1 MLPAEVQ
8 DSDRIR
14 AHLNAALN
22 AMNAA
27 VEGVPLR
34 YAHPG
39 QQAAAGAAGAAG
51 AGYSYAGAAG
61 VLPFDMCPTFW
72 RLCCVVP
79 LASWSHRSKHLC

>member
-8 DSDRIR
+8 DNERIR

-39 QQAAAGAAGAAG
+39 QPAAPGQRAVRAPGTATRAQQ
-51 AGYSYAGAAG
+51 
-61 VLPFDMCPTFW
+61 VVCF
-72 RLCCVVP
+72 RLTMP
-79 LASWSHRSKHLC
+79 SF